1 MGLQDQSNV
10 IKRKEII
17 MNKLE
22 INETKSIIGG
32 GTSNFT
38 GPVVNAFRGIFS
50 TFFEIGQA
58 VGGAIRRITT
68 NNLCKF

>member
-1 MGLQDQSNV
+1 
-10 IKRKEII
+10 

-22 INETKSIIGG
+22 INETKKIIGG
-32 GTSNFT
+32 GNFT
-38 GPVVNAFRGIFS
+38 GTLFNAFKGVVT

-58 VGGAIRRITT
+58 VGGAIRRISS